1 MKKVSIIV
9 PAYNAK
15 NTLIQCVGNL
25 VNQTLQDIEIIL
37 VNDCSTDTTP
47 LIMELL
53 KEKFPDKIIVVD
65 CPVNQGAG
73 GARNEGLKVAT
84 GKYIGF
90 VDSDDIVDTT
100 MYEKLYNK
108 AEETGYDIIDCGF
121 YNEKDDLA
129 IIFTSDELTGTLDAK
144 KRNELIASGGY
155 VFTKLYRSDF
165 IKSHDFTFRHNVILE
180 DSEIIA
186 YAFATATSIGNVK
199 EVLYIY
205 KNNENSLSKL
215 IEPQKYYMNCYNA
228 MNAIYE
234 KLSILPV
241 YESIRESVE
250 YEMLQMYSYAINCC
264 LTLGRNA
271 ENFDVLEALTTLAD
285 FRNKNISSGYDN
297 KYVKNK
303 ISSQN
308 LELMKLNDSSPAKL
322 LSSIK

>member
-100 MYEKLYNK
+100 MFEKMYNK

-129 IIFTSDELTGTLDAK
+129 IIFTSDELTGILDAH

-155 VFTKLYRSDF
+155 VFTKLFRRDF
-165 IKSHDFTFRHNVILE
+165 IKSHDFTFRKNVILE

-186 YAFATATSIGNVK
+186 YAFATAASIGNVK

-205 KNNENSLSKL
+205 KNNANSLSKL
-215 IEPQKYYMNCYNA
+215 IEPQKYYQSCYNA
-228 MNAIYE
+228 MKAIYE

-241 YESIRESVE
+241 YSSIKESLE
-250 YEMLQMYSYAINCC
+250 YEMLQMYSYAVNCC
-264 LTLGRNA
+264 LILGRKV
-271 ENFDVLEALTTLAD
+271 ENFNVINALSSLSE
-285 FRNKNISSGYDN
+285 FRNKYISPGYNN

-303 ISSQN
+303 ISSKDI
-308 LELMKLNDSSPAKL
+308 EIMKLNDSSPIKL
-322 LSSIK
+322 LNSVK